1 MLVHEM
7 FVEGRER
14 NFDTAPAAEQGVRL
28 ESVQ

>member
-1 MLVHEM
+1 M

-14 NFDTAPAAEQGVRL
+14 NFDTSPAVEEGVRI